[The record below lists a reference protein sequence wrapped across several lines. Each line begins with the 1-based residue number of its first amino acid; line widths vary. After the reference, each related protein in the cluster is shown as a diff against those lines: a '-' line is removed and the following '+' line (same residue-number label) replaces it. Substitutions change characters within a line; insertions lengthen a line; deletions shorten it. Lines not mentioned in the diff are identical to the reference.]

1 MNAMQ
6 DTHLQ
11 QIIQIIEQVHAAPH
25 RLVLEF
31 AGAGSLAL
39 WWLHSVAGSS
49 RTLLEATDRYS
60 PAALADV
67 LGGAPAQAVAVPTA
81 LAMAGHAYQRAQA
94 LGGGVLVQGQA
105 VPLLGVACTAAIATD
120 YQKRG
125 EHRCVVAVRQA
136 AGSHTYTLQLG
147 KGLRE
152 RAGEEAMVSRLL
164 LHALARACGLDA
176 AVPLELA
183 AQETLQEAYHP
194 AADPLALLLNEQAC
208 SVTVSPAGEMTA
220 DAPPREVAILSGAF
234 NPLHAGH
241 TQMAQA
247 AAAMLQRE
255 VVFELP
261 IINADKGT
269 LPAHE
274 IGRRLRQFAGHYRVV
289 LSREPLFVA
298 KAALFPG
305 SMFVVGYDTA
315 IRLVNP
321 RYYGGEAGML
331 QAMAA
336 IREAG
341 CRFLVAGRLH
351 DGSFRTLD
359 EMHLPA
365 SLHDLFLD
373 LPESYFRV
381 DISSTELRQRER
393 S

>member
-1 MNAMQ
+1 ML
-6 DTHLQ
+6 DSHLQ
-11 QIIQIIEQVHAAPH
+11 QIIEQVHAAPH

-49 RTLLEATDRYS
+49 RTILEATDRYS
-60 PAALADV
+60 PAALADM
-67 LGGAPAQAVAVPTA
+67 LGGPPAQAVAVPTA
-81 LAMAGHAYQRAQA
+81 LAMAGHAYQRARA
-94 LGGGVLVQGQA
+94 LGGGMLVQEQTDQA

-147 KGLRE
+147 KGLRD

-164 LHALARACGLDA
+164 LHALARACALDA
-176 AVPLELA
+176 AVSLELA
-183 AQETLQEAYHP
+183 AQERLHEAYHP
-194 AADPLALLLNEQAC
+194 AADPLALLLNEQAR
-208 SVTVSPAGEMTA
+208 SVTVSPEGEMTT

-234 NPLHAGH
+234 NPLHEGH
-241 TQMAQA
+241 TRMAQA

-255 VVFELP
+255 VLFELP

-274 IGRRLRQFAGHYRVV
+274 IGRRLRQFAGQYRVV

-305 SMFVVGYDTA
+305 SVFVVGFDTA
-315 IRLVNP
+315 IRLINP

-341 CRFLVAGRLH
+341 CRFLVAGRLQ

-359 EMHLPA
+359 ELHLPA
-365 SLHDLFLD
+365 SLHDLFLE